1 MDTWWLFTQKYSH
14 DISLTV
20 DHSYTGKMEY
30 SSKDFKSHCHDD
42 GIWCV
47 THGDPLSLEMAIW
60 YKGRNFQF
68 QTMTIG
74 CYVEGFDRCRE
85 LIPYRIMMRFLLLL
99 LTIILTHVTLFSA
112 SASVHPASNTTSAS
126 FTLNE
131 TDSVTAAGWKNGDL
145 GLEMTLLR
153 YSIRSTWWLFTR
165 EYIHY
170 VDLEVWET
178 YKGNMKY
185 QSKDFNS
192 HCHEDGIWCVNH
204 GDPKSP
210 EVTIWYKGQTYQHN
224 TVSEDCWLGDQDTC
238 QQYNDIVERSRA

>member
-1 MDTWWLFTQKYSH
+1 MIYLHQTPVSWL
-14 DISLTV
+14 L
-20 DHSYTGKMEY
+20 YT
-30 SSKDFKSHCHDD
+30 STTFH
-42 GIWCV
+42 
-47 THGDPLSLEMAIW
+47 
-60 YKGRNFQF
+60 
-68 QTMTIG
+68 
-74 CYVEGFDRCRE
+74 
-85 LIPYRIMMRFLLLL
+85 FLLSFNSILINR
-99 LTIILTHVTLFSA
+99 IILFAYFS
-112 SASVHPASNTTSAS
+112 
-126 FTLNE
+126 
-131 TDSVTAAGWKNGDL
+131 SVTAAGWKNGDL

-178 YKGNMKY
+178 YKGNIKY

-210 EVTIWYKGQTYQHN
+210 EVTIWYKGLTYQHN

-238 QQYNDIVERSRA
+238 QQYNDIVEHSRA

>member
-20 DHSYTGKMEY
+20 DHSYTGKMKY

-74 CYVEGFDRCRE
+74 CYVEGFDRCR
-85 LIPYRIMMRFLLLL
+85 
-99 LTIILTHVTLFSA
+99 
-112 SASVHPASNTTSAS
+112 
-126 FTLNE
+126 
-131 TDSVTAAGWKNGDL
+131 DSVTAAGWKNGDP

-210 EVTIWYKGQTYQHN
+210 EVTIWYKGLTYQHN

-238 QQYNDIVERSRA
+238 QQYNDIVEHSRA